1 MMHLDIDV
9 LGVQSFLG
17 QVSLSSVCLKLRAG
31 VAQACG
37 TKTSVACEHGSL
49 TPALLLEAV

>member
-1 MMHLDIDV
+1 MMHLDIVV

-37 TKTSVACEHGSL
+37 IKTSVACEHGSL